1 MEHGFLLI
9 SVAGR
14 LVREGLRQL
23 LQSHTITIVGET
35 ESLVEAQRLLPTL
48 ATAANMIL
56 CEPSRSPEKEYA
68 AMKQISAE
76 FPDMAIIVLSRD
88 TSQEMLN
95 LARDSGARG
104 FLPNDVSPTALQILL
119 QLALLGENI
128 FAGPH
133 NMKPKLGS
141 TAGAGMSI
149 EHGLKVPLS
158 LKEEEIL
165 ECLKS
170 GLPNKAIARS
180 LNIAE
185 ATVKVH
191 LKSVLKK
198 INAKNRTQAAVWAL
212 NPRSEINDRQ
222 G

>member
-1 MEHGFLLI
+1 
-9 SVAGR
+9 
-14 LVREGLRQL
+14 
-23 LQSHTITIVGET
+23 
-35 ESLVEAQRLLPTL
+35 
-48 ATAANMIL
+48 
-56 CEPSRSPEKEYA
+56 
-68 AMKQISAE
+68 MKQISAE

-128 FAGPH
+128 FAGPR
-133 NMKPKLGS
+133 NLKPKQGS
-141 TAGAGMSI
+141 TAVPGMSI